1 MECSPLGAGG
11 ASKLE
16 LYLLLLTSIMEVVF
30 FKSPEEFRNWLEV
43 NSETMTE
50 IWVGYYKI
58 STGKPSVTYSNA
70 LDEALCY
77 GWIDGLR
84 KSVDE
89 SSYCIRF
96 TPRKPKS
103 IWSAVNIKKVE
114 ELIKNGKMMPQGL
127 AAFEKRSEA
136 RSGIYSYENQ
146 PEKLDPM
153 LEARFNEHQK
163 AWDFFMVQP
172 PSYKK
177 SCIFFVMSGIQ
188 EATQIS
194 RLEKL
199 IEACEAGKRVY

>member
-103 IWSAVNIKKVE
+103 IWSAVNIKKV
-114 ELIKNGKMMPQGL
+114 
-127 AAFEKRSEA
+127 
-136 RSGIYSYENQ
+136 
-146 PEKLDPM
+146 
-153 LEARFNEHQK
+153 
-163 AWDFFMVQP
+163 
-172 PSYKK
+172 
-177 SCIFFVMSGIQ
+177 
-188 EATQIS
+188 
-194 RLEKL
+194 
-199 IEACEAGKRVY
+199 